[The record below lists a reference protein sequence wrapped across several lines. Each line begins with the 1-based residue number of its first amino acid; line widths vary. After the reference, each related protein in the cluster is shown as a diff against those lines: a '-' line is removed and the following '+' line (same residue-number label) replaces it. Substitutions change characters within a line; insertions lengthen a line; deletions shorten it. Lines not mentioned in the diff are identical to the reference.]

1 MDNVHQLLQRKT
13 RKLQKARHRTVILKM
28 FLKTVQRMF
37 PNLLHVIKPVQ
48 VQCLRDTEGR
58 LNVEGAKVTSS
69 FVRVYHVTCV
79 IICSML
85 VAGNLVPVAPVAQ
98 PSVLKVPIQQCQ
110 L

>member
-1 MDNVHQLLQRKT
+1 
-13 RKLQKARHRTVILKM
+13 M
-28 FLKTVQRMF
+28 FLKAVQRML
-37 PNLLHVIKPVQ
+37 PNSLHVIKPVQ
-48 VQCLRDTEGR
+48 VQCFRDTKGR

-79 IICSML
+79 MTCSML